1 MLYIFL
7 LPLIGLISAWGL
19 ARFFPKAE
27 FKGYDILPLFFIV
40 ACHLI
45 SVQQNKPEFLPY
57 GFFTFFILIVLLSAI
72 EAIKNK
78 NISLIKLIRQI
89 WDYLILNTIFWYL
102 GLLFMMI

>member
-19 ARFFPKAE
+19 DHFFPKAE

-57 GFFTFFILIVLLSAI
+57 GFFIFFILIIFLAAVEAI
-72 EAIKNK
+72 ENK
-78 NISLIKLIRQI
+78 NISLIKLTRQI
-89 WDYLILNTIFWYL
+89 WDYLILNTIFWYI
-102 GLLFMMI
+102 GLLFTMI

>member
-7 LPLIGLISAWGL
+7 LPLIGLIIAFGL
-19 ARFFPKAE
+19 AHFFPKAK
-27 FKGYDILPLFFIV
+27 FRGYDVLPLFFIM

-45 SVQQNKPEFLPY
+45 SVQQDKPEFLPY
-57 GFFTFFILIVLLSAI
+57 GFFTFFILIVILAAV

-89 WDYLILNTIFWYL
+89 WDYLTVNTIFWYL